1 MQEWI
6 YAVQKLIDYIEEH
19 ACENPSLS
27 EISAHIGYSPYYC
40 SEQFHKFAGMTIRQ
54 YTLKRRLAMAAVE
67 LQSSAIPI
75 AEAALKYGFSDQ
87 STFTRAFKNAY
98 GCAPSAYRKGH
109 KPLPLVCKKMLP
121 EPFDNNGGFDMGIIS
136 KPYIRVEYIPAH
148 KYLGIYK
155 RSSTKDGELWP
166 QHDCDLA
173 CGIISSFKDE
183 DLDPI
188 VTRFTAG
195 WTLEE
200 GERRYFFGSGVPLD
214 YSGEIPDGFEL
225 RGEFPGSYYIAFCHQ
240 PFDYLSENVEVM
252 KRVEELAWNFDP
264 KTLGFEWN
272 EDICQDYQRHYPE
285 VLGYQVLR
293 AVKKI
298 GQRSL

>member
-6 YAVQKLIDYIEEH
+6 CAVQKLIDYIETH
-19 ACENPSLS
+19 ACENPPLS
-27 EISAHIGYSPYYC
+27 EISAHIGYSPCYC
-40 SEQFHKFAGMTIRQ
+40 SEQFHRFAGMTIRE
-54 YTLKRRLAMAAVE
+54 YILKRRLAMAAVE
-67 LQSSAIPI
+67 LRDSDISV
-75 AEAALKYGFSDQ
+75 AETALKYGFSDQ

-98 GCAPSAYRKGH
+98 GCAPWTYRKSH
-109 KPLPLVCKKMLP
+109 KPLPLVCKKMLLKP
-121 EPFDNNGGFDMGIIS
+121 LENRKGEFDMSNIS
-136 KPYIRVEYIPAH
+136 KPYLRVEYIPAH
-148 KYLGIYK
+148 KYLGVYK
-155 RSSTKDGELWP
+155 TSITKNGKIWP

-183 DLDPI
+183 DLDLV

-195 WTLEE
+195 WTWKE
-200 GERRYFFGSGVPLD
+200 GGRGYFFGTGVPFD
-214 YSGEIPDGFEL
+214 YNGEIPDGFEL
-225 RGEFPGSYYIAFCHQ
+225 RGAFPGSYYIVFCHQ

-264 KTLGFEWN
+264 KTIGFEWN
-272 EDICQDYQRHYPE
+272 EDVCQDYQRHYPE

-298 GQRSL
+298 G